1 MYQLIIADDE
11 FEIASG
17 IANYFP
23 WEEIGFEVVSSFSN
37 GQEVLSW
44 LRKHSAD
51 VFLCDI
57 RMPIMNGIE
66 LAKKIQEENISIKIV
81 FLSGYS
87 EFEYARQALIY
98 GAVNYLLKPT
108 KYNELVSV
116 FTSLKQ
122 TLDQENFVR
131 IEDHP
136 EPDALISTLQ
146 ELIQNDYAN
155 ITLESAANQVY
166 LSPVYVS
173 RLFKQ
178 HTGINFID
186 YVTKVRMKKAAE
198 MISSGKYKIYE
209 ISEFIGYSN
218 PNNFARAFKKFFG
231 IAPQD
236 YRHFSN
242 RRQ

>member
-1 MYQLIIADDE
+1 MKTFQQPLSAKDE
-11 FEIASG
+11 AC
-17 IANYFP
+17 YL
-23 WEEIGFEVVSSFSN
+23 
-37 GQEVLSW
+37 Q
-44 LRKHSAD
+44 
-51 VFLCDI
+51 
-57 RMPIMNGIE
+57 IM
-66 LAKKIQEENISIKIV
+66 Q
-81 FLSGYS
+81 S
-87 EFEYARQALIY
+87 EDRQALIY

-186 YVTKVRMKKAAE
+186 YVTNVRMKKAAE

>member
-1 MYQLIIADDE
+1 
-11 FEIASG
+11 
-17 IANYFP
+17 
-23 WEEIGFEVVSSFSN
+23 
-37 GQEVLSW
+37 
-44 LRKHSAD
+44 
-51 VFLCDI
+51 
-57 RMPIMNGIE
+57 MPC
-66 LAKKIQEENISIKIV
+66 
-81 FLSGYS
+81 
-87 EFEYARQALIY
+87 
-98 GAVNYLLKPT
+98 
-108 KYNELVSV
+108 
-116 FTSLKQ
+116 
-122 TLDQENFVR
+122 
-131 IEDHP
+131 
-136 EPDALISTLQ
+136 ISTLQ

-186 YVTKVRMKKAAE
+186 YVTNVRMKKAAE